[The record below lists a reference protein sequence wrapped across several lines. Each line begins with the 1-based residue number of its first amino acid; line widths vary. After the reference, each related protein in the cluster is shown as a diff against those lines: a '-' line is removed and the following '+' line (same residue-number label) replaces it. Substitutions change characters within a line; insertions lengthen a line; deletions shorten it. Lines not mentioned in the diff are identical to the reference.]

1 MHVVRTNPYARS
13 ARDQDWRAAIRS
25 ASTGEKR
32 GFQGKADVDRELWVE
47 SESWKYDETFG

>member
-32 GFQGKADVDRELWVE
+32 GFQGKADVDRELWVK
-47 SESWKYDETFG
+47 SESWKYDETSG